1 MKCCG
6 AHGTPHSPQVA
17 MLGLVAVSD
26 VERYA
31 MTRGTAS
38 RPWIATL
45 LAVSLCAVGF
55 AAPVIVPVPQAHAD
69 TYSDLVN
76 AQNSHQQSVQR
87 EAELRNQLAG
97 VNSDLAD
104 KIVELDDL
112 TNNQI
117 PVAAKA
123 VQEANAAAA
132 SAKAEAESA
141 AQRLKAAQK
150 DKENLEAE
158 IKKTG
163 EDYDDAH
170 AAVARVAR
178 ESMHGSDT
186 SDVMSIMTGATDT
199 KAFIRQMQS
208 RDALSR
214 SEANA
219 ASEAADGLSISMNR
233 SERLKAIE
241 ARITKYKSDAD
252 EKSAAAQSAASDAQ
266 AKRDS
271 LDAQR
276 VKGEQI
282 RSDLE
287 SRKSELSTA
296 AAQQAAETVMLQSQI
311 DANNRKYQAE
321 QAAEA
326 ERVHQQQAQGT
337 TQPPANTNTG
347 TTTPPATPS
356 QPAQPSQPVTP
367 VTPTQPA
374 QPTQPT
380 QPSGGSTG
388 GQGTSNGD
396 YGNAYAAGQCTWWAY
411 ERRKQ
416 MGIGTPSYLGN
427 GGDWAANA
435 PRYGLRVDNVPQVG
449 AALSFLPGQE
459 GASSPWGHVAVVESV
474 GANSIT
480 ISESNVAGL
489 YTITYRTLYNPGRF
503 RYVH

>member
-1 MKCCG
+1 
-6 AHGTPHSPQVA
+6 
-17 MLGLVAVSD
+17 
-26 VERYA
+26 

-45 LAVSLCAVGF
+45 LAASLCAVGF
-55 AAPVIVPVPQAHAD
+55 AAPVIAPVPQAHAD

-87 EAELRNQLAG
+87 EAELREQLDG
-97 VNSDLAD
+97 VSSDLAN

-117 PVAAKA
+117 PAAAKE

-132 SAKAEAESA
+132 SAKSEAESA
-141 AQRLKAAQK
+141 AQRLEAAQK

-170 AAVARVAR
+170 AAVAQVAR

-186 SDVMSIMTGATDT
+186 SDIMSVMTGATDT
-199 KAFIRQMQS
+199 KEFIRQMQS

-214 SEANA
+214 NEANA

-233 SERLKAIE
+233 GERLKAIE

-252 EKSAAAQSAASDAQ
+252 EKSAAAQSAAADAQ

-282 RSDLE
+282 RADLE
-287 SRKSELSTA
+287 SRKSELNTA

-326 ERVHQQQAQGT
+326 ERVRQQQAQGT
-337 TQPPANTNTG
+337 TSPPANTSTG
-347 TTTPPATPS
+347 TTTGGSNAAAPS
-356 QPAQPSQPVTP
+356 QPAQPAQPVTP
-367 VTPTQPA
+367 T

-380 QPSGGSTG
+380 QPSGGSSGSSGSSG

-396 YGNAYAAGQCTWWAY
+396 YGNAYAPGQCTWWAY

-427 GGDWAANA
+427 GGDWATTA
-435 PRYGLRVDNVPQVG
+435 PSYGLRVDNVPQVG

-474 GANSIT
+474 GPNSVT

-489 YTITYRTLYNPGRF
+489 YTITYRTLSDPGRF

>member
-1 MKCCG
+1 
-6 AHGTPHSPQVA
+6 
-17 MLGLVAVSD
+17 
-26 VERYA
+26 

-45 LAVSLCAVGF
+45 LAASLCAVGF
-55 AAPVIVPVPQAHAD
+55 AAPVIAPVPQAHAD

-87 EAELRNQLAG
+87 EAELRDQLAG

-104 KIVELDDL
+104 KVVELDDL

-170 AAVARVAR
+170 AAVAQVAR

-186 SDVMSIMTGATDT
+186 SDVMSVMTGATDT
-199 KAFIRQMQS
+199 KEFIRQMQS

-219 ASEAADGLSISMNR
+219 ASETADGLSISMNR
-233 SERLKAIE
+233 GDRLKAIE
-241 ARITKYKSDAD
+241 TRITKYKSDAD
-252 EKSAAAQSAASDAQ
+252 EKSSAAQLAAADAQ

-282 RSDLE
+282 RADLE

-326 ERVHQQQAQGT
+326 EHVRQQQAQGT
-337 TQPPANTNTG
+337 TRPPTNTNTG
-347 TTTPPATPS
+347 TNTT
-356 QPAQPSQPVTP
+356 QPTQPVQPSQPTQP
-367 VTPTQPA
+367 VQPSQPTQPV

-380 QPSGGSTG
+380 QPTRPSSG

-411 ERRKQ
+411 ERRRQ

>member
-1 MKCCG
+1 
-6 AHGTPHSPQVA
+6 
-17 MLGLVAVSD
+17 
-26 VERYA
+26 

-45 LAVSLCAVGF
+45 LAASLCAVGF
-55 AAPVIVPVPQAHAD
+55 AAPVIAPVPQAHAD

-87 EAELRNQLAG
+87 EAELREQLDG
-97 VNSDLAD
+97 VSSDLAN

-117 PVAAKA
+117 PAAAKE

-132 SAKAEAESA
+132 SAKSEAESA

-163 EDYDDAH
+163 EDYDDAY
-170 AAVARVAR
+170 AAVAQVAR

-186 SDVMSIMTGATDT
+186 SDIMSVMTGATDT
-199 KAFIRQMQS
+199 KEFIRQMQS

-214 SEANA
+214 NEANA

-233 SERLKAIE
+233 GERLKAIE

-252 EKSAAAQSAASDAQ
+252 EKSAAAQSAAADAQ
-266 AKRDS
+266 AKRES

-282 RSDLE
+282 RADLE
-287 SRKSELSTA
+287 SRKSELNTA

-326 ERVHQQQAQGT
+326 ERVRQQQAQGT
-337 TQPPANTNTG
+337 TSPPANTNTG
-347 TTTPPATPS
+347 TTTGGSNAAAPSRPA
-356 QPAQPSQPVTP
+356 QPAQP
-367 VTPTQPA
+367 VTPT

-380 QPSGGSTG
+380 QPSGGSSG

-396 YGNAYAAGQCTWWAY
+396 YGNAYAPGQCTWWAY

-427 GGDWAANA
+427 GGDWATTA
-435 PRYGLRVDNVPQVG
+435 PSYGLRVDNVPQVG

-474 GANSIT
+474 GPNSVT

-489 YTITYRTLYNPGRF
+489 YTITYRTLSDPGRF